1 MEGQQLKKTYV
12 ALYSTLFIS
21 ASLLQACQS
30 SEPNDTSSNQVPE
43 EEQQSE
49 NHEHDEEEQDN
60 LEAAVPTEPTT
71 KDICIYCEMG
81 IPHGD
86 DPKAL
91 FTAQAITAD
100 GERLF
105 FDDSGCLE
113 NAEAEAS
120 EPFSEAWVKDF
131 TTNEWI
137 QKSESTVV
145 YDENLE
151 TQMSYH
157 YAFFQSEDEATSY
170 VEDSDG
176 ELSSWDQ
183 IKEDA
188 EARASGGHGGMMHHG
203 EGEEGDHGHGEG
215 HGDEGD
221 DHEDEESHSH

>member
-1 MEGQQLKKTYV
+1 MKKTYV

-30 SEPNDTSSNQVPE
+30 SEPNDTSSIQVPE
-43 EEQQSE
+43 EEQSDYDKE
-49 NHEHDEEEQDN
+49 DQDN
-60 LEAAVPTEPTT
+60 LETAVPTEPTT
-71 KDICIYCEMG
+71 KDSCIYCEMG

-86 DPKAL
+86 DPKML
-91 FTAQAITAD
+91 FTAQAITAE

-137 QKSESTVV
+137 SKSVSTVV

-157 YAFFQSEDEATSY
+157 YAFFQFEDEATLY
-170 VEDSDG
+170 VDESG
-176 ELSSWDQ
+176 AELSSWEQ
-183 IKEDA
+183 IQEDA
-188 EARASGGHGGMMHHG
+188 EARASGGQGGMMDHG
-203 EGEEGDHGHGEG
+203 EDEEGENGHGER
-215 HGDEGD
+215 HVDEGD
-221 DHEDEESHSH
+221 DHEDEENHSQ